1 MSHNIIT
8 NQMLVEYINRVLIL
22 NDRNEPMNQHLKEIQ
37 EAVKI
42 VKFEGICG
50 IGDMLTL
57 GDSLKQNS
65 GHDIR
70 YAIVKSTRFR
80 LFNDYEKAY
89 QYYNEIRY
97 SEGNEIVGYLFDLK
111 Q

>member
-8 NQMLVEYINRVLIL
+8 NRMLVEYINRVLIL
-22 NDRNEPMNQHLKEIQ
+22 NDLNEPMNQHLKEIQ

-50 IGDMLTL
+50 ICDMLTL

-70 YAIVKSTRFR
+70 YGIVKGTRFR

-89 QYYNEIRY
+89 QYFCEIRY